1 MSRIAFRVLAVP
13 VCVGVV
19 VTCAS
24 RVGAQIPE
32 KFENLQYFAKD
43 IPRDSLI
50 QRMRGFSFALGV
62 RCQHCHAG
70 GDGVSFEGVR
80 FASDEKPAKRNA
92 RFMLRMVDSLNANA
106 FTALPERSNPPVK
119 LECTTCHR
127 GSPYPTTLA
136 QTLRATLDTKGI
148 DSAVAQYR
156 ALRQQMEMGRFD
168 FGEWSMNEF
177 ARTLIEQGKKAEAV
191 AMLELNAEFYPQSP
205 SIAMALGDV
214 YREQGDNAKAL
225 ERYRRVLERQP
236 RNPVAKRWVD
246 SLSKVP

>member
-1 MSRIAFRVLAVP
+1 LFVLLL
-13 VCVGVV
+13 
-19 VTCAS
+19 AS
-24 RVGAQIPE
+24 AGSAAGQTPE
-32 KFENLQYFAKD
+32 KFENLQYFPKD

-70 GDGVSFEGVR
+70 GDGVSFEGVT

-92 RFMLRMVDSLNANA
+92 RFMLRMVDSLNAHA
-106 FTALPERSNPPVK
+106 FTGLPERSNPTVK

-136 QTLRATLDTKGI
+136 QTLRATLDAKGI

-156 ALRQQMEMGRFD
+156 ALRQQMELGRFD
-168 FGEWSMNEF
+168 FGEWSMNEL
-177 ARTLIEQGKKAEAV
+177 ARTLGEQGKKAEAV
-191 AMLELNAEFYPQSP
+191 AMLELNSEFYPQSP
-205 SIAMALGDV
+205 SISMALGDL
-214 YREQGDNAKAL
+214 YREQGNRAKAL

-236 RNPVAKRWVD
+236 RNPVANRWVD